1 VVTIP
6 TAIGTSHYWF
16 IGMAAL
22 ILTLILTF
30 LLAGGLWFVLGSKL
44 SLADEDREN
53 DLANLLVYFLA
64 LLPVSFVLVFFG
76 IGG

>member
-1 VVTIP
+1 
-6 TAIGTSHYWF
+6 
-16 IGMAAL
+16 MAAL

-30 LLAGGLWFVLGSKL
+30 LLAGLLWFVLGSKL
-44 SLADEDREN
+44 SLADDARGN

>member
-1 VVTIP
+1 
-6 TAIGTSHYWF
+6 
-16 IGMAAL
+16 
-22 ILTLILTF
+22 
-30 LLAGGLWFVLGSKL
+30 LGSKL

-53 DLANLLVYFLA
+53 DLANLLVYFVA